1 MKKVMVVTS
10 TRADYGL
17 LRPVIKRIHE
27 SQKLDLCL
35 VATGTHL
42 LESYG
47 RTIGEIEKDG
57 FPIAYT
63 PDIFKFG
70 FGEYES
76 AKTIAYTIDVFTE
89 LLSADRPD
97 MVLVLGDRYEIFAVA
112 TAAAALSVPLAHISG
127 GDVTQG
133 AKDDFYRHCITK
145 MANIHFPSC
154 PDSTNRVIQ
163 LGENPATVFNVGGL
177 GNENIKN
184 VPLLSLQELEE
195 SLEFKNLSP
204 FALIT
209 YHPETQKGTDPA
221 EDMDKFL
228 KALDKILKETDLNL
242 IFTKSNADAGGDILN
257 RMVDDYC
264 KKHSHRAKA
273 FFSLGLK
280 RYLSAM
286 KYTSLVLG
294 NSSSGVVETPAF
306 GTPTVNIGHRQ
317 KGRFIAENVVQTTGE
332 TDSIYTGIKQAL
344 SPRHKETCKNVT
356 NPYDAGVV
364 TSEKITELIT
374 EYLYSA
380 HNTIKTFYDIKG
392 E

>member
-17 LRPVIKRIHE
+17 LRPVINRIHN
-27 SQKLDLCL
+27 SDKLQLCL

-47 RTIGEIEKDG
+47 RTIAEIERDN

-70 FGEYES
+70 FGEYQS

-89 LLSADRPD
+89 LLQADTPD

-154 PDSTNRVIQ
+154 PDSANRVIQ
-163 LGENPATVFNVGGL
+163 LGENPDTVYNVGGL

-184 VPLLSLQELEE
+184 VPLLTLRELED

-209 YHPETQKGTDPA
+209 YHPETQKDTDPA
-221 EDMDKFL
+221 RDMDKFL
-228 KALDKILKETDLNL
+228 KALDEILKETDLNL

-257 RMVDDYC
+257 KMVDDYC
-264 KKHSHRAKA
+264 EANQDRAKA

-286 KYTSLVLG
+286 KHTSLVLG

-306 GTPTVNIGHRQ
+306 GTPTVNIGDRQ

-344 SPRHKETCKNVT
+344 SENHKEICKNVT

-364 TSEKITELIT
+364 TSEKITEIIT
-374 EYLYSA
+374 GYLYSE
-380 HNTIKTFYDIKG
+380 HNTIKTFYDLKG